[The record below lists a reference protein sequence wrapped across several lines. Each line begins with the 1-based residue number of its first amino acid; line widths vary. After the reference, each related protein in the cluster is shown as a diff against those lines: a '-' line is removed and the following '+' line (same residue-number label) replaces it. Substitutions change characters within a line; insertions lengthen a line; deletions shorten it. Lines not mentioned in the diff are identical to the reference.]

1 MPPRGG
7 ASASGAL
14 TGVSAGPIQIL
25 IFKRFFVQLSRS
37 LSVVFELKYRHDLDR
52 IGPNKVHEGRK
63 HLLISPKPT
72 GFGSNCPNHRSGPF
86 YCCHRQTG
94 NGAVKHKKTSKMD
107 FDIERPERPQSA
119 PGPRDPPQGGPWGGI
134 PTAPPSTGIYQ
145 NDQSHFTALPPTNW
159 LLSCTGGSF

>member
-7 ASASGAL
+7 DSASGAL
-14 TGVSAGPIQIL
+14 TGVSAGPIQSL
-25 IFKRFFVQLSRS
+25 IFKRFFVQLSRP

-72 GFGSNCPNHRSGPF
+72 GFGSYCPNHRSGPF

-119 PGPRDPPQGGPWGGI
+119 QGARGPPRGGPWG
-134 PTAPPSTGIYQ
+134 PYQPPRRPHLSTR
-145 NDQSHFTALPPTNW
+145 STNHILLLCHRHR
-159 LLSCTGGSF
+159 LLSCMGYGP